1 MSPRGG
7 KSFMTESN
15 SSSVTRLTVG
25 ESRPHLST
33 NGHDQFHFG
42 TGLRVALVTAA
53 VVAVLG
59 IGFSNSAAGRLLMP
73 LVGLAG
79 VAILGYIAV
88 TRFEAFIL
96 TVLVVRSAL
105 DLTKTTDTGASVM
118 DPASLLALLMIGASL
133 MWLLVSRHKRIAHTW
148 TPFSIG
154 IVGLGLAS
162 MVSLLG
168 TNNLLTSISEAL
180 RIISGVLMFLV
191 CDRLL
196 AFGTSKKSFVWV
208 IAAAGLVPLLM
219 GVVGPL
225 LNLNVT
231 HVKDGVI
238 ALHSTFHLSNAYA
251 HFLLPYL
258 VVGAALWLHARG
270 WKSKA
275 ALGAVLAV
283 AAVEMLF
290 TQTRGAWIGLG
301 LALLLV
307 AILDRRWVG
316 IFATVAVA
324 VALLLSPLFAAR
336 IVDLG
341 QNPDQPRQTNS
352 WEWRVEHWGQ
362 IIPLVDGRP
371 LTGIGA
377 GMTLEESPNEKEP
390 HNDYIL
396 ALVELGAFG
405 IVTYLVVVGGFIYV
419 SFRALRRTV
428 EGWERGLLLGIAAYS
443 VAFAAVS
450 LAENLVTSVAFLWYV
465 MPLAAIAHHH
475 AYRRGG
481 VAAKRDEQRVA
492 QQSR

>member
-1 MSPRGG
+1 M
-7 KSFMTESN
+7 
-15 SSSVTRLTVG
+15 
-25 ESRPHLST
+25 
-33 NGHDQFHFG
+33 
-42 TGLRVALVTAA
+42 ALVTAA

-105 DLTKTTDTGASVM
+105 DLTKTTDTGASVT

-133 MWLLVSRHKRIAHTW
+133 MWLLGSRHKRIAHSW

-231 HVKDGVI
+231 HVKNGVI

-251 HFLLPYL
+251 DFLLPYL
-258 VVGAALWLHARG
+258 VVGAALWLYARG

-362 IIPLVDGRP
+362 RLLVDGRP

-428 EGWERGLLLGIAAYS
+428 EGWGTGVVARDRGLLRGIC
-443 VAFAAVS
+443 
-450 LAENLVTSVAFLWYV
+450 
-465 MPLAAIAHHH
+465 
-475 AYRRGG
+475 RG
-481 VAAKRDEQRVA
+481 
-492 QQSR
+492 